1 VSRVVT
7 VVDTSDFVDLWMT
20 DQKLGER
27 KDIAGDAV
35 DECSAGRSVVEL
47 LAEQVMM
54 PQTLHREIKIYPS
67 FKPRMSAACFESR
80 N

>member
-1 VSRVVT
+1 VT

-47 LAEQVMM
+47 LAEQVLM
-54 PQTLHREIKIYPS
+54 PHTLHNEIQAHN
-67 FKPRMSAACFESR
+67 F
-80 N
+80 